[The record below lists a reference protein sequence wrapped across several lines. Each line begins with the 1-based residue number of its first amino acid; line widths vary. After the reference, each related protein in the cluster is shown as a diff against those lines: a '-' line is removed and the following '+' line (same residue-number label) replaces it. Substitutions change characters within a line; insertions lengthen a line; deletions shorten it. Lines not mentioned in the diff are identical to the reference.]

1 MTGGGGKDP
10 IVSDVCFVSTFCSL
24 LFSGK
29 VGELTITWK
38 PLDPWNYNGPGIGYE
53 VRWRDG
59 DDYDEDWDGVSLTTV

>member
-1 MTGGGGKDP
+1 ML
-10 IVSDVCFVSTFCSL
+10 FVVV
-24 LFSGK
+24 LFFVPCCYSGK

-59 DDYDEDWDGVSLTTV
+59 DDYDEDWDGVSLTTVEPGC